1 MYSLMKR
8 LKVTDL
14 PTYYQHL
21 LDLVSHNP
29 DRKEFTSEL
38 KKLFSDV
45 FYNLEIVSR
54 DRKKLEVGE
63 RFFDERDLDKNGN
76 PIEKIRIKHSETFT
90 STYQVKDTENC
101 IEYYLE
107 KVDSIYQQIEQL
119 KEDLIDYIKE
129 DVNHLDRNQF
139 DYTKQFC
146 VGEYKKFVNQEEN

>member
-29 DRKEFTSEL
+29 DRKEFTSEF

-76 PIEKIRIKHSETFT
+76 PIEKITIKYSENLISNF
-90 STYQVKDTENC
+90 QVEDTENC
-101 IEYYLE
+101 IEHYLE
-107 KVDSIYQQIEQL
+107 KVNSLYEQIEQVR
-119 KEDLIDYIKE
+119 EEIIDYIKD
-129 DVNHLDRNQF
+129 DVNQLSKNRF
-139 DYTKQFC
+139 DYTKRFC
-146 VGEYKKFVNQEEN
+146 LGEYKKFVIQEED

>member
-8 LKVTDL
+8 LKVKDL

-38 KKLFSDV
+38 KKLFSEV
-45 FYNLEIVSR
+45 FNYLEIISIDKNRLV
-54 DRKKLEVGE
+54 KGE

-107 KVDSIYQQIEQL
+107 KVDSFYRGIEQL
-119 KEDLIDYIKE
+119 REDLIYYIKE
-129 DVNHLDRNQF
+129 NVDELDENKF
-139 DYTKQFC
+139 DYTKGFC
-146 VGEYKKFVNQEEN
+146 LGEYEKFVNREEN

>member
-1 MYSLMKR
+1 MYSMMKR

-54 DRKKLEVGE
+54 DRKKLKIACPGKVFYAFEEGQARGE
-63 RFFDERDLDKNGN
+63 GQTASQR
-76 PIEKIRIKHSETFT
+76 
-90 STYQVKDTENC
+90 
-101 IEYYLE
+101 LE
-107 KVDSIYQQIEQL
+107 K
-119 KEDLIDYIKE
+119 
-129 DVNHLDRNQF
+129 
-139 DYTKQFC
+139 
-146 VGEYKKFVNQEEN
+146 